1 MSFYREHRG
10 RSRTILVLLVLIAF
24 VSLQSAAAIVEHPHN
39 HSKNHPHC
47 CAACHAGHLGV
58 LQAGA
63 DLGLAPPAAP
73 ESRLRPQ
80 EYCASFEYLV
90 IPSPSRAP
98 PA

>member
-1 MSFYREHRG
+1 MSLRHEYRG
-10 RSRTILVLLVLIAF
+10 RSRTILVLLVLFAF
-24 VSLQSAAAIVEHPHN
+24 VSLQSAAAIVEHPHS
-39 HSKNHPHC
+39 HSKNHSHC

-58 LQAGA
+58 LQPGA

-73 ESRLRPQ
+73 ESRLRPLK
-80 EYCASFEYLV
+80 YCAPAEYLV